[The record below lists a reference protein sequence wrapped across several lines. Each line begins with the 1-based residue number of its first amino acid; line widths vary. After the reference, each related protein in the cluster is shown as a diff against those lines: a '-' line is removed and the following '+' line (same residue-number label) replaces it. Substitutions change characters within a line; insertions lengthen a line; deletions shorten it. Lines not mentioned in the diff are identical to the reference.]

1 MILSRRE
8 RARELYLATRGD
20 AFSVNDLRGLGL
32 HVGLSKN
39 AIGSFFGWLGTAGY
53 AIHVRPIRVS
63 HEAGKKRWAWEW
75 EWTEKAGE
83 LVAQQTL

>member
-1 MILSRRE
+1 MNRRE

-20 AFSVNDLRGLGL
+20 AFSVNDLRRLDL

-39 AIGSFFGWLGTAGY
+39 AIGSFFGWLSTKGY
-53 AIHVRPIRVS
+53 AVHVRPTRVS
-63 HEAGKKRWAWEW
+63 HKAGKRRWAWEW
-75 EWTEKAGE
+75 QWTEKAGD